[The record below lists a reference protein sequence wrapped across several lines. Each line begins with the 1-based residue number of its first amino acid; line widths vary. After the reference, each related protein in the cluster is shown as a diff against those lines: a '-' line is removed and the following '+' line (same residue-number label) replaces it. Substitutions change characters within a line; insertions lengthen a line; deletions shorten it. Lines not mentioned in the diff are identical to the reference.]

1 MRSDL
6 QTLSAGCWSWS
17 WCWCWQEPHWPLRG
31 SHSPVWAAIPTSL
44 PLQVSPQL
52 HKICVYLCHSIFIQ
66 CGWKRLQY
74 MQVTITGLTGCTV
87 YLLHIHQNQFI
98 HWYQCLGCLFQ
109 SQIKRQSSMSPEA
122 TNFSHHHPSSIIILQ
137 ALELPLSPDTGRLQ
151 LPGSIHL
158 ASHRRG
164 WYDTATKSA
173 KTSYYPSVGRSL
185 AFKHP

>member
-31 SHSPVWAAIPTSL
+31 SHSPVWAAIPTSP

-52 HKICVYLCHSIFIQ
+52 HKIYVYLCHSIFIQ

-74 MQVTITGLTGCTV
+74 MQVKITGLTGCTV

-109 SQIKRQSSMSPEA
+109 SQIKRQSSMSPKA
-122 TNFSHHHPSSIIILQ
+122 TNFSHHHPSSFSKPWNCHLPQTLAVCSCQAPSTWHLIEEGGMTLQQNLPKPVIILVW
-137 ALELPLSPDTGRLQ
+137 DG
-151 LPGSIHL
+151 H
-158 ASHRRG
+158 
-164 WYDTATKSA
+164 
-173 KTSYYPSVGRSL
+173 
-185 AFKHP
+185 